1 MVIIGYLPKK
11 RGFMEKRTLRLLI
24 GGIIVIAA
32 VAIFFAFVKN
42 RGTSRTGDWRDYDYP
57 GSGTNWI
64 GLR

>member
-1 MVIIGYLPKK
+1 
-11 RGFMEKRTLRLLI
+11 MEKRTLRLLI